1 MHPLIV
7 MCLVR
12 PMTPPTG
19 EQLDMINDLNLNT
32 VLGSHSINR
41 TTSCYSFRVTQWL
54 DTEITDSDCLK
65 SYSAR
70 WTKPKKDIPSSLLAL
85 DKAELCNYI
94 SKRGR
99 GSMKRITQL
108 FAVGMLLCLL
118 AGCSNQA
125 SAPSSSP
132 LSSASPSSEMSPTP
146 ALSPS
151 AAVVVFRPWDKPRAT
166 QHKSLDRRSQ
176 LKNLAAS
183 LRRQPPNLLLPR
195 RLKPRP
201 KPPQRRRQ
209 NPLPIVTPPHAAAR

>member
-1 MHPLIV
+1 

-19 EQLDMINDLNLNT
+19 EQLDMINDLNQ
-32 VLGSHSINR
+32 HR
-41 TTSCYSFRVTQWL
+41 TWQPFHQPYHQLLFFRVTQWL
-54 DTEITDSDCLK
+54 DTEITEQRLFEILQR
-65 SYSAR
+65 AR
-70 WTKPKKDIPSSLLAL
+70 WTKPKRIFRPLFLRL
-85 DKAELCNYI
+85 DKAELYNYI

-151 AAVVVFRPWDKPRAT
+151 AAVVVSPNVGQATSNPTQKPGQAKSTQKPGSVTAKAT
-166 QHKSLDRRSQ
+166 S
-176 LKNLAAS
+176 
-183 LRRQPPNLLLPR
+183 NLLLPR

-201 KPPQRRRQ
+201 NPPQRRRQ